1 MFLMDSQQTFN
12 IVHTDFGFLGTIKS
26 VSSEICI
33 LKELEYKS
41 ISVADSVAGPQL
53 AFLGVALCI
62 GCSRPQHIT
71 IPSHQLRHFDSPP
84 CCIRD
89 TAYGINKYEVQ
100 VL

>member
-1 MFLMDSQQTFN
+1 MYLMDSLQIFN
-12 IVHTDFGFLGTIKS
+12 IVHTDFGFLGALKS
-26 VSSEICI
+26 VSSEMYI

-41 ISVADSVAGPQL
+41 ISVADSVVGPQL

-71 IPSHQLRHFDSPP
+71 IPSHHLRHFHSPP
-84 CCIRD
+84 CCVRD
-89 TAYGINKYEVQ
+89 IAYGINKHVVQ

>member
-1 MFLMDSQQTFN
+1 MDSLQSFN
-12 IVHTDFGFLGTIKS
+12 IVHTNFRFLGTLKS
-26 VSSEICI
+26 VSSEIYI

-41 ISVADSVAGPQL
+41 ISLAESVVGPQL

-71 IPSHQLRHFDSPP
+71 IPSHQLRHFHSPP
-84 CCIRD
+84 CCVRD
-89 TAYGINKYEVQ
+89 IAYGINKYEVQ